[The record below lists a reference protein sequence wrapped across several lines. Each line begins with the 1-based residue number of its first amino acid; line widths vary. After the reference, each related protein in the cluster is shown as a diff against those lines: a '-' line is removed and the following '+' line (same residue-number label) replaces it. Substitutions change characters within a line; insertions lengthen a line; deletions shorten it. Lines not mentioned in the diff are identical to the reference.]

1 MPVVAVRSL
10 DRARQRERYAAAG
23 AAVDHARDIAA
34 EEHQVAAATRVRRE
48 RDRQRRSIRYVTIE
62 GHLAYAQRRLTAALR
77 EAHDVGF
84 NEEEMELLR
93 DSISKVWGVFDPY
106 PPAHGGDTG
115 HRLGRR
121 AGQPG
126 RAAMSPAR
134 KQRRDDLFDL
144 LVANPTGVTVDDMMD
159 LYGWTHGEA
168 NNAIRDLRQFL
179 GTTDNI
185 NLPCDPQGKG
195 ERWLYR
201 LVGTLDDVRGWN
213 EQPDR

>member
-1 MPVVAVRSL
+1 
-10 DRARQRERYAAAG
+10 
-23 AAVDHARDIAA
+23 
-34 EEHQVAAATRVRRE
+34 
-48 RDRQRRSIRYVTIE
+48 
-62 GHLAYAQRRLTAALR
+62 
-77 EAHDVGF
+77 
-84 NEEEMELLR
+84 
-93 DSISKVWGVFDPY
+93 
-106 PPAHGGDTG
+106 
-115 HRLGRR
+115 
-121 AGQPG
+121 
-126 RAAMSPAR
+126 MSPAR

-201 LVGTLDDVRGWN
+201 LVGTLDDVRGWTSN
-213 EQPDR
+213 RIGDAETRMRTMQAMMASIVSATSGRTLAGRKARVMDKALRRLVEDLDDLISADPMNGSTP